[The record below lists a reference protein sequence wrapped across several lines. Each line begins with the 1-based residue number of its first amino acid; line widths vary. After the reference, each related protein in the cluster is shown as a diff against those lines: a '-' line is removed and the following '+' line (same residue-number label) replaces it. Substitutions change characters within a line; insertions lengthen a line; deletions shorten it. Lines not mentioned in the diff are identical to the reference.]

1 MAVINETLTLEDRFS
16 ASFTRFLQL
25 GDKAAGATTRAR
37 NSLQNYEAE
46 LNRLDRQT
54 ISYNGRLAALNQ
66 EQAEMA
72 AKGLQSTRE
81 YKNLESQIK
90 RTTGTLKALESQYN
104 AVAADADK
112 AAASAKKLGVSL
124 QETQKPASGLIGS
137 LRNLAGAFL
146 GIQTGQWLVGT
157 SDQLTQINARLQLM
171 TGSAEAAAEAN
182 DQIYQ
187 AAMRARGAYT
197 DMADLVSQLG
207 TLAPDA
213 FSDPAGNL
221 NTGELIA
228 FAEQLQKQMALSGTS
243 TQAAQAAMLQ
253 LTQGLASGV
262 LRGEE
267 LNSVLEQTP
276 MVAQTIADYM
286 GVNVGTMRELASE
299 GAITADVVKNALL
312 GAAQET
318 NAAFEQMPMTWGQVW
333 NLMQNTAI
341 QALQPVLDAI
351 NFVANNLETIGPI
364 VAGVAGAFITYAA
377 ATAISTAATWLAVA
391 ANRALMASMLTNPI
405 LLVAVAIGIVIAA
418 IAKWVQSI
426 GGLEVA
432 WLTAVDAVLLWW
444 DNLKIGILA
453 GVYNIQ
459 NFLSMMAFA
468 FQYAGVSIVNW
479 VGDMK
484 VNVLTLLQDMVNGA
498 IGLINDLINAV
509 NTIPGVAISPLE
521 EVSFATNA
529 AVENEAAKQARNAQI
544 EADRQAMYRE
554 IGQRRSEIDLMTAD
568 AYARHYERQNEITST
583 RLAAQKA
590 GTGQDNNQ
598 MYNVPTYDQ
607 VAGATD
613 QLSGIN
619 SSVKGIEKA
628 VDMSDEDLKALVDVA
643 ERRYVNQVNLT
654 SQTPVITVNG
664 ANTGRTAQDR
674 RALADAIEQIL
685 REEWASGSVRS
696 TAYA

>member
-54 ISYNGRLAALNQ
+54 ISYNGRLATLNQ

-72 AKGLQSTRE
+72 AKNLQNTKE

-90 RTTGTLKALESQYN
+90 QTASTLKALESQYN

-124 QETQKPASGLIGS
+124 QETQKPASGLMGS

-213 FSDPAGNL
+213 FSD
-221 NTGELIA
+221 TGEIVA

-299 GAITADVVKNALL
+299 GAITAGVVKNALL

-333 NLMQNTAI
+333 NQMQNMAI

-351 NFVANNLETIGPI
+351 NWVANNMDTLIPI
-364 VAGVAGAFITYAA
+364 VVGVAGAFAVYTA
-377 ATAISTAATWLAVA
+377 ATAASSAATWLAVA
-391 ANRALMASMLTNPI
+391 ANRALIATLLTSP
-405 LLVAVAIGIVIAA
+405 LLWIAVGIGVIIAA
-418 IAKWVQSI
+418 IAQWVQSV
-426 GGLEVA
+426 GGLEIA

-444 DNLKIGILA
+444 DNLKIGILE

-521 EVSFATNA
+521 KVSFATNA

-544 EADRQAMYRE
+544 EADRQDMYRE

-568 AYARHYERQNEITST
+568 AYARHYDRLSEITT
-583 RLAAQKA
+583 KRLAAN
-590 GTGQDNNQ
+590 GTGGDLSQYTGDVAA
-598 MYNVPTYDQ
+598 YN
-607 VAGATD
+607 
-613 QLSGIN
+613 QLSGISN
-619 SSVKGIEKA
+619 QLGGIGSSVKGIEKS
-628 VDMSDEDLKALVDVA
+628 VNMSDEDIKALVDVA

-674 RALADAIEQIL
+674 RDLADAIEQIL

>member
-1 MAVINETLTLEDRFS
+1 MAIINETLTLEDRFS

-25 GDKAAGATTRAR
+25 GNKAAGATTRAQT
-37 NSLQNYEAE
+37 SLQNYEAE
-46 LNRLDRQT
+46 LNRLDRLT

-72 AKGLQSTRE
+72 AKNLQNTKE

-90 RTTGTLKALESQYN
+90 QTTGTLKALESQYN

-124 QETQKPASGLIGS
+124 QETQKPASGLMGS

-213 FSDPAGNL
+213 FS
-221 NTGELIA
+221 NTGEIVA

-333 NLMQNTAI
+333 NQMQNIAI

-418 IAKWVQSI
+418 IAQWVQSI

-444 DNLKIGILA
+444 DNLKIGILE

-498 IGLINDLINAV
+498 IGLINNLINAV
-509 NTIPGVAISPLE
+509 NTIPGVAISPIE

-544 EADRQAMYRE
+544 EADRQDMYRE

-568 AYARHYERQNEITST
+568 AYARHYDRLSEITAK
-583 RLAAQKA
+583 RLAAD
-590 GTGQDNNQ
+590 GTGGDLSQYTGDVAA
-598 MYNVPTYDQ
+598 YN
-607 VAGATD
+607 
-613 QLSGIN
+613 QLSGISDQLRGIGSN
-619 SSVKGIEKA
+619 VKGIEKS
-628 VDMSDEDLKALVDVA
+628 VNMSDEDIKALVDVA

>member
-1 MAVINETLTLEDRFS
+1 MAVIHETLTLEDKFS
-16 ASFTRFLQL
+16 TTFTKFLQM
-25 GDKAAGATTRAR
+25 GNKAAGASTMAK
-37 NSLQNYEAE
+37 NAAANYQAT
-46 LNRLDRQT
+46 LDRLDRQL
-54 ISYNGRLAALNQ
+54 IGLNAQ
-66 EQAEMA
+66 FSVNAQRQQAMA
-72 AKGLQSTRE
+72 AAGKTNTAAFAQ
-81 YKNLESQIK
+81 LETQTDRLGATI
-90 RTTGTLKALESQYN
+90 RDLTAQYN
-104 AVAADADK
+104 AVEREARE
-112 AAASAKKLGVSL
+112 AASATKQFEAAS
-124 QETQKPASGLIGS
+124 QTTQVKSNGLMGTI
-137 LRNLAGAFL
+137 RNLAGAFL

-312 GAAQET
+312 GAADET
-318 NAAFEQMPMTWGQVW
+318 NAAFAQMPMTWGQVW
-333 NLMQNTAI
+333 NTMQNTAI
-341 QALQPVLDAI
+341 QALQPVLDFI
-351 NFVANNLETIGPI
+351 NFLANNMGVVVPI
-364 VAGVAGAFITYAA
+364 VAGATAAMLGFAA
-377 ATAISTAATWLAVA
+377 ASWLASGG
-391 ANRALMASMLTNPI
+391 LKT
-405 LLVAVAIGIVIAA
+405 LVASAKAFATTMGPVPFLIAAGIGIVVAL

-426 GGLEVA
+426 GGLEIA
-432 WLTAVDAVLLWW
+432 WLTLKDVAITAGENMMYALLSAVTNATLGIRNLFVSAAEFVQGLVNAV
-444 DNLKIGILA
+444 IGGLNTIISA
-453 GVYNIQ
+453 VNSVTGSSIGAIQEASFADKMRNSYN
-459 NFLSMMAFA
+459 NDYAFA
-468 FQYAGVSIVNW
+468 QA
-479 VGDMK
+479 
-484 VNVLTLLQDMVNGA
+484 
-498 IGLINDLINAV
+498 DL
-509 NTIPGVAISPLE
+509 
-521 EVSFATNA
+521 
-529 AVENEAAKQARNAQI
+529 
-544 EADRQAMYRE
+544 
-554 IGQRRSEIDLMTAD
+554 
-568 AYARHYERQNEITST
+568 
-583 RLAAQKA
+583 QKA
-590 GTGQDNNQ
+590 HSRIYQAQLARGHEIALKKNEMAQAASDNS
-598 MYNVPTYDQ
+598 MAYNTPTYDQ

-613 QLSGIN
+613 QLSGIG

-628 VDMSDEDLKALVDVA
+628 VNMSDEDIKALVDVA

>member
-25 GDKAAGATTRAR
+25 GNKAAGATTRAR

-46 LNRLDRQT
+46 LNRLDRLT

-72 AKGLQSTRE
+72 AKNLQNTKE

-90 RTTGTLKALESQYN
+90 QTASTLKALESQYN

-124 QETQKPASGLIGS
+124 QETQKPASGLMGN

-207 TLAPDA
+207 TLAPNA
-213 FSDPAGNL
+213 FSD
-221 NTGELIA
+221 TGEIVA

-243 TQAAQAAMLQ
+243 TMAAQAAMLQ

-312 GAAQET
+312 GAADET

-333 NLMQNTAI
+333 NQMQNIAI
-341 QALQPVLDAI
+341 QVLQPVLDAI

-364 VAGVAGAFITYAA
+364 VAGVAGAFIAYAA

-418 IAKWVQSI
+418 IAQWVQSI

-444 DNLKIGILA
+444 DNLKIGILE

-498 IGLINDLINAV
+498 IGLINNLINAV

-544 EADRQAMYRE
+544 EADHQAMYRE

-696 TAYA
+696 TTYA

>member
-1 MAVINETLTLEDRFS
+1 MAVITETLTLEDRFS
-16 ASFTRFLQL
+16 ASFTRFIQQ
-25 GDKAAGATTRAR
+25 GNKAAGATTRAKGA
-37 NSLQNYEAE
+37 LQNYEAE

-72 AKGLQSTRE
+72 AKNLQNTKE
-81 YKNLESQIK
+81 YKNLESEIK
-90 RTTGTLKALESQYN
+90 RITGTLKALESQYN

-124 QETQKPASGLIGS
+124 EETQKPATGIMGTI
-137 LRNLAGAFL
+137 RNLAGAFL
-146 GIQTGQWLVGT
+146 GIQTGQWLVNT

-187 AAMRARGAYT
+187 AAMRARGSYT

-207 TLAPDA
+207 TLAGDA
-213 FSDPAGNL
+213 FSD
-221 NTGELIA
+221 TGEIVA

-318 NAAFEQMPMTWGQVW
+318 NAAFAQMPMTWGQVW
-333 NLMQNTAI
+333 NMMQNTAI
-341 QALQPVLDAI
+341 QALQPVLDFI
-351 NFVANNLETIGPI
+351 NFLANNMGVVVPI
-364 VAGVAGAFITYAA
+364 VAGATAAMLGFAA
-377 ATAISTAATWLAVA
+377 ASWVATGGLK
-391 ANRALMASMLTNPI
+391 T
-405 LLVAVAIGIVIAA
+405 LVASAKAFATTMGPVPFLIAAGIGIVVAL

-426 GGLEVA
+426 GGLEIA
-432 WLTAVDAVLLWW
+432 WLTLKDVAITAGENIMYSLVSAVTNATLGIRNLFVSAAEFVQGLVNAV
-444 DNLKIGILA
+444 IGGLNTIISA
-453 GVYNIQ
+453 
-459 NFLSMMAFA
+459 
-468 FQYAGVSIVNW
+468 VND
-479 VGDMK
+479 VTGSS
-484 VNVLTLLQDMVNGA
+484 LGA
-498 IGLINDLINAV
+498 IKEA
-509 NTIPGVAISPLE
+509 
-521 EVSFATNA
+521 SFADDMRRSYNNDYA
-529 AVENEAAKQARNAQI
+529 SAQANLQKMHSEIYRSQLDRGHEIAVRK
-544 EADRQAMYRE
+544 RE
-554 IGQRRSEIDLMTAD
+554 I
-568 AYARHYERQNEITST
+568 
-583 RLAAQKA
+583 AAESA
-590 GTGQDNNQ
+590 GQDNNQ

-613 QLSGIN
+613 QLSGIG

-628 VDMSDEDLKALVDVA
+628 VNMSDEDIKALVDVA

>member
-1 MAVINETLTLEDRFS
+1 MRTGSYKTRQRGEIVAVINETLTLEDRFS

-25 GDKAAGATTRAR
+25 GNKAAGATTRAQM
-37 NSLQNYEAE
+37 SLQNYEAE

-72 AKGLQSTRE
+72 AKNLQNTKE
-81 YKNLESQIK
+81 YKNLESEIK
-90 RTTGTLKALESQYN
+90 RLTGTLKALESQYN

-124 QETQKPASGLIGS
+124 QETQKPASGLMGG

-207 TLAPDA
+207 TLAPEA

-228 FAEQLQKQMALSGTS
+228 FSEQLQKQMALSGTS
-243 TQAAQAAMLQ
+243 TMAAQAAMLQ

-312 GAAQET
+312 GAADET
-318 NAAFEQMPMTWGQVW
+318 NAAFAQMPMTWGQVW
-333 NLMQNTAI
+333 NVMKNTAI
-341 QALQPVLDAI
+341 RALEPVLDFI
-351 NFVANNLETIGPI
+351 NFLANNMGVVVPI
-364 VAGVAGAFITYAA
+364 VAGATAAMVGFSIASWAA
-377 ATAISTAATWLAVA
+377 AGGVKTLVTTLKGISPIAVVIG
-391 ANRALMASMLTNPI
+391 L
-405 LLVAVAIGIVIAA
+405 AIGVIVAL

-426 GGLEVA
+426 GGLEIA
-432 WLTAVDAVLLWW
+432 WLTVKDAILTGVEALQYGFQSFFSWVYLGGASAFTNLLEVVQSVVNAIIGGINTVIGGINSVFDTDYGKIPEATFGTDARTDYNNRYATIQANLQKMRSENYRAQLDRGHEIAVR
-444 DNLKIGILA
+444 K
-453 GVYNIQ
+453 
-459 NFLSMMAFA
+459 
-468 FQYAGVSIVNW
+468 
-479 VGDMK
+479 
-484 VNVLTLLQDMVNGA
+484 
-498 IGLINDLINAV
+498 
-509 NTIPGVAISPLE
+509 
-521 EVSFATNA
+521 
-529 AVENEAAKQARNAQI
+529 
-544 EADRQAMYRE
+544 RE
-554 IGQRRSEIDLMTAD
+554 I
-568 AYARHYERQNEITST
+568 
-583 RLAAQKA
+583 AAESA
-590 GTGQDNNQ
+590 GQDNNQ

-613 QLSGIN
+613 QLSGIG

-628 VDMSDEDLKALVDVA
+628 VNMSDEDIKALVDVA

>member
-72 AKGLQSTRE
+72 AKNLQNTKE

-90 RTTGTLKALESQYN
+90 QTASTLKALESQYN

-124 QETQKPASGLIGS
+124 QETQKPASGLMGS

-207 TLAPDA
+207 TLAPNA
-213 FSDPAGNL
+213 FSD
-221 NTGELIA
+221 TGEIVA

-243 TQAAQAAMLQ
+243 TMAAQAAMLQ

-364 VAGVAGAFITYAA
+364 VVGVAGAFAVYTA
-377 ATAISTAATWLAVA
+377 ATAASSAATWLAVA

-418 IAKWVQSI
+418 IAQWVQSI

-444 DNLKIGILA
+444 DNLKIGILE

-498 IGLINDLINAV
+498 IGLINNLINAV

-529 AVENEAAKQARNAQI
+529 AIENEAAKQARNAQI

-583 RLAAQKA
+583 RLATQKA

-607 VAGATD
+607 VAGAAD

-696 TAYA
+696 TTYA

>member
-1 MAVINETLTLEDRFS
+1 MGRVVEVLELEDRFS
-16 ASFTRFLQL
+16 KTFGSFLTMAEQASRALSGVTHAANQGTMSLEAMANVAVYTNGPLQRMESTIYDIRDSL
-25 GDKAAGATTRAR
+25 LNVETATATAAVGMQDMASRMSQATTQG
-37 NSLQNYEAE
+37 N
-46 LNRLDRQT
+46 
-54 ISYNGRLAALNQ
+54 
-66 EQAEMA
+66 
-72 AKGLQSTRE
+72 
-81 YKNLESQIK
+81 
-90 RTTGTLKALESQYN
+90 TL
-104 AVAADADK
+104 
-112 AAASAKKLGVSL
+112 
-124 QETQKPASGLIGS
+124 LITV
-137 LRNLAGAFL
+137 RNLAGAFL
-146 GIQTGQWLVGT
+146 GIQTGQWLVST

-312 GAAQET
+312 GAADET
-318 NAAFEQMPMTWGQVW
+318 NAAFAQMPMTWGQVW
-333 NLMQNTAI
+333 NTMQNVAI
-341 QALQPVLDAI
+341 RALDPVLGGI
-351 NFVANNLETIGPI
+351 KFLANNIEIIGPL
-364 VAGVAGAFITYAA
+364 VLGLGAAFTVFM
-377 ATAISTAATWLAVA
+377 VA
-391 ANRALMASMLTNPI
+391 ANWVNITTAAVNGLNAAHTALKTVMATTWGPPLIAIILITTAIYAVTAAVNQFAGTSVSATGLIAGGFLSLLAVVGNFALMGIN
-405 LLVAVAIGIVIAA
+405 LLANFGNFFGNFLNDPIAA
-418 IAKWVQSI
+418 VEALIFDLA
-426 GGLEVA
+426 
-432 WLTAVDAVLLWW
+432 TTVLGVVS
-444 DNLKIGILA
+444 KMAHGIE
-453 GVYNIQ
+453 
-459 NFLSMMAFA
+459 
-468 FQYAGVSIVNW
+468 
-479 VGDMK
+479 
-484 VNVLTLLQDMVNGA
+484 
-498 IGLINDLINAV
+498 DLINA
-509 NTIPGVAISPLE
+509 IPGMEINITGKLD
-521 EVSFATNA
+521 NLY
-529 AVENEAAKQARNAQI
+529 NQAK
-544 EADRQAMYRE
+544 
-554 IGQRRSEIDLMTAD
+554 T
-568 AYARHYERQNEITST
+568 
-583 RLAAQKA
+583 AAQTAKDEA
-590 GTGQDNNQ
+590 GWVEYFKTNDYINLGGAFQTG
-598 MYNVPTYDQ
+598 YNAGVNFDPLGVLSGAGGNLDLSQYTTGVTPYDQ
-607 VAGATD
+607 LGGISD
-613 QLSGIN
+613 QLSNIGG
-619 SSVKGIEKA
+619 SVKGIEKS
-628 VDMSDEDLKALVDVA
+628 VDMSDEDIKALVDVA